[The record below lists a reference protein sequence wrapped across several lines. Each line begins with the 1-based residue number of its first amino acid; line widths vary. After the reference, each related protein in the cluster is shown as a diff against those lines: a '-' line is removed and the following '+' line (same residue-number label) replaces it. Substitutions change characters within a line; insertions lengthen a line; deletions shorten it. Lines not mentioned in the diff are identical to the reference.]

1 MRKLKKILLKDMEE
15 TTYNYIKRNPGK
27 HKKDISK
34 DLKIS
39 LYDMDFIIRELVKGK
54 RIRRYYQKEN
64 DIRYEVI

>member
-39 LYDMDFIIRELVKGK
+39 LYGMDFIIRELVKGK